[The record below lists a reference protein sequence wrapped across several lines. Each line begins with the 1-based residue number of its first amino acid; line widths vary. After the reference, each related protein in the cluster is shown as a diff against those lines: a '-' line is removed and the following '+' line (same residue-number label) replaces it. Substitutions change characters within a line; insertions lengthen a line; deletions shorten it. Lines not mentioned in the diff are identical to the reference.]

1 MVSTILACTTYGVV
15 LIISAITPLVIGFL
29 IGNEDKR
36 ILNVNQT
43 YFFWLGR
50 DRIVFNKGLTLKV
63 IGFVLLGM
71 GLVSLYMG
79 LTIRTM

>member
-1 MVSTILACTTYGVV
+1 VVSTILACTTYGVV

-63 IGFVLLGM
+63 DGFVLLGI
-71 GLVSLYMG
+71 GLVSLYLG